1 MKLKYISL
9 LEKGIHL
16 RHLKNTKYFSKTVF
30 SLDFLLLG
38 VKRELKNLNRTK
50 EVFNNQSETFI
61 QNDVIQSLSVKT
73 RKYHPIAR
81 KLIFSNRILEMRFS
95 RKQRKTGK
103 KWFFDKKSLS
113 YDLIDFI
120 PLAFAQNTINIL
132 QKYLI
137 YCRLRMV
144 KCDYYAVLHQR
155 Q

>member
-1 MKLKYISL
+1 MYKIISYLNNFKMKLKYISL

-50 EVFNNQSETFI
+50 EVFNSQSETFI

-103 KWFFDKKSLS
+103 KWFFDKNLC
-113 YDLIDFI
+113 LMI
-120 PLAFAQNTINIL
+120 
-132 QKYLI
+132 
-137 YCRLRMV
+137 
-144 KCDYYAVLHQR
+144 
-155 Q
+155 